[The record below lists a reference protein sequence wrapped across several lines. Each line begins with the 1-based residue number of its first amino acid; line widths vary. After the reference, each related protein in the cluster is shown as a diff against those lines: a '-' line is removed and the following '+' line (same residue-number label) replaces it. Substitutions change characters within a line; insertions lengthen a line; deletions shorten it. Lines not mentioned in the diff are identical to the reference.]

1 MLKQIVHQSPKLVS
15 FIALLQ
21 LNLSKPQRKHVQR
34 IADAAIVSTHP
45 HKTLCSLYEVM
56 VDAPDATNA
65 ADCLRISP
73 WVATNIREPLQEFVL
88 ADLLAYAEAT
98 GEHTLYVSVDD
109 SLTGKDIDT
118 RHLEP
123 VDFHHDHTRSRPGKP
138 GSTNG
143 VVHLEVRVQLGTQA
157 YSFDHRLYMRE
168 KTVRRL
174 NRRRPKEQRLR
185 FRSKY
190 NLAREMLEDLDGKL
204 PAGFRVYVLFDSWYA
219 SHKLLKLCRRKGWHV
234 ICALKSNRCL
244 NGKQVSQ
251 WNRDLKHR
259 RYLRVSGT
267 ATDAKVCRYWV
278 RQISGRLNK
287 VPFDVCVFISKRHP
301 RDRRPKYFLST
312 DTTLSA
318 QAALTIYQKRWP
330 IEVDNFYLKQAL
342 GLGDFRVRSFEAV
355 EKWYAIVFLAL
366 TYLQWRL
373 NHAKG
378 PHRAPNLA
386 AIIRQH
392 REEHACQVLIAACE
406 QAICSG
412 DLGAV
417 LRRFSSRRQL
427 STV

>member
-1 MLKQIVHQSPKLVS
+1 MLKQIVHHSPKLVS
-15 FIALLQ
+15 FIALLH
-21 LNLSKPQRKHVQR
+21 LSLSKPQRKHVQR
-34 IADAAIVSTHP
+34 IADAVIVSNQP
-45 HKTLCSLYEVM
+45 HKTLRSLYEVI

-73 WVATNIREPLQEFVL
+73 WSATDIREPLQDFVV
-88 ADLLAYAEAT
+88 ADLLADAEAT
-98 GEHTLYVSVDD
+98 GERTLFVSIDD
-109 SLTGKDIDT
+109 SLTGKDVDT

-138 GSTNG
+138 VYTNG
-143 VVHLEVRVQLGTQA
+143 VVHIEVRLQLGTRA

-174 NRRRPKEQRLR
+174 NRHRPKEERLR

-190 NLAREMLEDLDGKL
+190 NLAREMLEDLHAKL
-204 PAGFRVYVLFDSWYA
+204 PAGFQVYVLFDSWYA
-219 SHKLLKLCRRKGWHV
+219 SHKMLKLCRRKGWHV
-234 ICALKSNRCL
+234 ICALKSNRCV

-259 RYLRVSGT
+259 RYLRVRLT
-267 ATDAKVCRYWV
+267 ATEEKGRRYLV
-278 RQISGRLNK
+278 RQVTGRLNK

-301 RDRRPKYFLST
+301 RDPRPKYFLCT
-312 DTTLSA
+312 DPTLSA
-318 QAALTIYQKRWP
+318 QGVLTIYQKRWP

-342 GLGDFRVRSFEAV
+342 GLGDFRVQSFEAV

-373 NHAKG
+373 NHTKG

-392 REEHACQVLIAACE
+392 REEHAYRVLVSACE
-406 QAICSG
+406 QAIRSR
-412 DLGAV
+412 DLDAV
-417 LRRFSSRRQL
+417 IQRFISRRQPA
-427 STV
+427 T

>member
-1 MLKQIVHQSPKLVS
+1 MLKQIVHHSPKLVS
-15 FIALLQ
+15 FIALLH
-21 LNLSKPQRKHVQR
+21 LSLSKPQRKHVQR
-34 IADAAIVSTHP
+34 IADAVIVSNQP
-45 HKTLCSLYEVM
+45 HKTLRSLYEVI

-73 WVATNIREPLQEFVL
+73 WTATDIREPLQDFVV
-88 ADLLAYAEAT
+88 ADLLADAEAT
-98 GEHTLYVSVDD
+98 GERTLFVSIDD
-109 SLTGKDIDT
+109 SLTGKDVDT

-138 GSTNG
+138 VYTNG
-143 VVHLEVRVQLGTQA
+143 VVHIEVRLQLGTRA

-174 NRRRPKEQRLR
+174 NRHRPKEERLR

-190 NLAREMLEDLDGKL
+190 NLAREMLEDLHAKL
-204 PAGFRVYVLFDSWYA
+204 PAGFQVYVLFDSWYA
-219 SHKLLKLCRRKGWHV
+219 SHKMLKLCRRKGWHV
-234 ICALKSNRCL
+234 IGALKSNRCV

-259 RYLRVSGT
+259 RYLRVRLT
-267 ATDAKVCRYWV
+267 ATEEKGRRYLV
-278 RQISGRLNK
+278 RQVTGRLNK

-301 RDRRPKYFLST
+301 RDSRPKYFLCT
-312 DTTLSA
+312 DPTLSA
-318 QAALTIYQKRWP
+318 QGVLTIYQKRWP

-342 GLGDFRVRSFEAV
+342 GLGDFRVQSFEAV

-373 NHAKG
+373 NHTKG

-392 REEHACQVLIAACE
+392 REEHVCQVLVSACE
-406 QAICSG
+406 QAIRSR
-412 DLGAV
+412 DLDAV
-417 LRRFSSRRQL
+417 IQRFISRRQPAA
-427 STV
+427 